1 MSDQDLR
8 VQEERG
14 ERAHRGD
21 AGGEVGGSRV
31 NAVVVLAVSETSG
44 RDDGVQKEMMKT
56 MVCRTWI
63 LASCISEE
71 V

>member
-1 MSDQDLR
+1 MI
-8 VQEERG
+8 RG
-14 ERAHRGD
+14 VAHRRKD
-21 AGGEVGGSRV
+21 AGGEVGGSGV
-31 NAVVVLAVSETSG
+31 NAAVVLAVSETSG
-44 RDDGVQKEMMKT
+44 RDDSVQKEMVKT

>member
-1 MSDQDLR
+1 MLDQDLR
-8 VQEERG
+8 VKEERG

-21 AGGEVGGSRV
+21 TGGEVGGSGV
-31 NAVVVLAVSETSG
+31 NAAVVLAVLETSG
-44 RDDGVQKEMMKT
+44 RDNGVQKEIVKT

-63 LASCISEE
+63 LASCISDE

>member
-1 MSDQDLR
+1 MLDQDLR
-8 VQEERG
+8 VKDERG

-21 AGGEVGGSRV
+21 AGGEVGGSGV
-31 NAVVVLAVSETSG
+31 NAAVVLAVSETSG
-44 RDDGVQKEMMKT
+44 HDDGVQKGMVMT
-56 MVCRTWI
+56 MVCKTWI